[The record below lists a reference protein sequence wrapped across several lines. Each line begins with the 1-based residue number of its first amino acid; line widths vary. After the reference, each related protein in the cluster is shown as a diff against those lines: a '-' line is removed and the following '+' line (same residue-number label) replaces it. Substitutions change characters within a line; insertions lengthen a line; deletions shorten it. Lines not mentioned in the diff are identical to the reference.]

1 MRTSMKPAEQGE
13 SEFILTA
20 EIPSLFHK
28 GPRWLERNLKKL
40 KEEGFPEPV
49 SRGVYLRE
57 AVVKFRDNRGRARLE
72 PEVRALPTSAKDVRA
87 LIDRTLSRGR
97 SHAAR

>member
-1 MRTSMKPAEQGE
+1 MTSPTTE

-40 KEEGFPEPV
+40 REEGFPEPV

-72 PEVRALPTSAKDVRA
+72 PEVRALPTTTAKDVRQRI
-87 LIDRTLSRGR
+87 LQTLAHGRG
-97 SHAAR
+97 HAAR

>member
-1 MRTSMKPAEQGE
+1 MRTNTKPADQE
-13 SEFILTA
+13 SVFILTA

-40 KEEGFPEPV
+40 REEGFPEPV

-72 PEVRALPTSAKDVRA
+72 PEVRQDPVHAKDVRR
-87 LIDRTLSRGR
+87 LIEVTLARGKG
-97 SHAAR
+97 HAAR